1 MFHINVRIATIILT
15 LVGAIDKLYQMYW
28 SFDMIQNPVG
38 TWIKMIGI
46 IILVAYIL
54 TPNDLLQEKD
64 R

>member
-1 MFHINVRIATIILT
+1 MFHINVRIITIVLS
-15 LVGAIDKLYQMYW
+15 LVGAIDKLYQMYL
-28 SFDMIQNPVG
+28 SYDMIVNPVG

-46 IILVAYIL
+46 IILVAYVF